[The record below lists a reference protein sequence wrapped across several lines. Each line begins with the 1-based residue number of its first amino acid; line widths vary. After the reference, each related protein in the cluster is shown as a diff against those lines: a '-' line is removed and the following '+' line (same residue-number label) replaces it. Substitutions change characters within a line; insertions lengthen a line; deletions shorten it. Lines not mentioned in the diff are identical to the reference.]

1 LPAKAAGQATTIL
14 DVLAP
19 SLASQLLQEAASRTT
34 LNLKVP
40 SLASQL
46 LQGTGD
52 KEDIMRT
59 ILFSSQ
65 TYDRDSFLAAALPAG
80 IELHFQA
87 ARLSLDTVALAERHE
102 VVCAFIN
109 DDLSAPVLERL
120 AAGGTRLIA
129 LRSAG
134 YNHVDLAE
142 AKRLGLTIVRVPAYS
157 PHAVAEHA
165 VALILALNRRLH
177 RAYNRTR
184 EGDFTLHGLTGFDLV
199 GKTVGVVGTGQIGAT
214 FARIM
219 HGFGC
224 RLLAY
229 DPFPNPQVEAL
240 GARYLSLPQLLAES
254 QIVSLHCP
262 LNEQSKHLINGE
274 SLAHMQRGAML
285 INTGRGGLVDTPA
298 LIDAL
303 KDGQLGYLGLDVY
316 EEEAQLFFEDRSDL
330 PLQDDV
336 LARLLTF
343 PNVIITAH
351 QAFLTREALG
361 AIAATTLQNIAA
373 WAAGN
378 IQNQV
383 DAG

>member
-1 LPAKAAGQATTIL
+1 
-14 DVLAP
+14 
-19 SLASQLLQEAASRTT
+19 
-34 LNLKVP
+34 
-40 SLASQL
+40 
-46 LQGTGD
+46 
-52 KEDIMRT
+52 MRT
-59 ILFSSQ
+59 ILFSCQ
-65 TYDRDSFLAAALPAG
+65 TYDRDSFSAAQQPEG
-80 IELHFQA
+80 IELHFQP
-87 ARLSLDTVALAERHE
+87 ARLSLETAAIAHDYE

-109 DDLSAPVLERL
+109 DDLSAPVLEQL

-134 YNHVDLAE
+134 FNHIDLPA
-142 AKRLGLTIVRVPAYS
+142 AKRLGLSVVRVPAYS

-184 EGDFTLHGLTGFDLV
+184 DGDFSLHGLTGFDLV

-214 FARIM
+214 FAKIM
-219 HGFGC
+219 AGFGC
-224 RLLAY
+224 QLLAY
-229 DPFPNPQVEAL
+229 DPFPNPQVQAL
-240 GARYLSLPQLLAES
+240 GARYVSLPELLAQA
-254 QIVSLHCP
+254 QIISLHCP
-262 LNEQSKHLINGE
+262 LTTDSKHLINAR
-274 SLAHMQRGAML
+274 SLAQMQPGAML

-298 LIDAL
+298 LIEAL

-351 QAFLTREALG
+351 QAFLTREALA
-361 AIAATTLQNIAA
+361 AIAGTTLANIAA
-373 WAAGN
+373 WADGQA
-378 IQNQV
+378 QNLV
-383 DAG
+383 EG

>member
-1 LPAKAAGQATTIL
+1 
-14 DVLAP
+14 
-19 SLASQLLQEAASRTT
+19 
-34 LNLKVP
+34 
-40 SLASQL
+40 
-46 LQGTGD
+46 
-52 KEDIMRT
+52 MRV
-59 ILFSSQ
+59 IFFSSQ
-65 TYDRDSFLAAALPAG
+65 TYDRDSFLARPGATDL
-80 IELHFQA
+80 ELHFQP
-87 ARLSLDTVALAERHE
+87 ARLSLDTAPLAHRHE

-109 DDLSAPVLERL
+109 DDLSAPVLEQL

-134 YNHVDLAE
+134 YNHVDLDA
-142 AKRLGLTIVRVPAYS
+142 AKHLGLCVVRVPAYS

-184 EGDFTLHGLTGFDLV
+184 EGDFSLHGLTGFDLV

-219 HGFGC
+219 AGFGC
-224 RLLAY
+224 QLLAY
-229 DPFPNPQVEAL
+229 DPYPNPELLAL
-240 GARYLSLPQLLAES
+240 GARYLSLPELLAQS
-254 QIVSLHCP
+254 RIISLHCP
-262 LNEQSKHLINGE
+262 LTADTHHLVNRDT
-274 SLAHMQRGAML
+274 LAHLQPGAML

-316 EEEAQLFFEDRSDL
+316 EEEAQVFFEDRSDL

-343 PNVIITAH
+343 PNVIVTAH
-351 QAFLTREALG
+351 QAFLTHEALA
-361 AIAATTLQNIAA
+361 AIAATTLDNISA
-373 WAAGN
+373 WSAGTPRN
-378 IQNQV
+378 RV
-383 DAG
+383 GG

>member
-1 LPAKAAGQATTIL
+1 
-14 DVLAP
+14 
-19 SLASQLLQEAASRTT
+19 
-34 LNLKVP
+34 
-40 SLASQL
+40 
-46 LQGTGD
+46 
-52 KEDIMRT
+52 MRI

-65 TYDRDSFLAAALPAG
+65 TYDRDSFLAEPLPAG
-80 IELHFQA
+80 MQLQFQP
-87 ARLSLDTVALAERHE
+87 ARLNLDTVALADRHE

-109 DDLSAPVLERL
+109 DDLSAPVLEQL

-134 YNHVDLAE
+134 YNHVDLAA
-142 AKRLGLTIVRVPAYS
+142 AKRLGLTIARVPAYS

-165 VALILALNRRLH
+165 VALILALNRCLH

-184 EGDFTLHGLTGFDLV
+184 DGDFSLHGLTGFDLV

-214 FARIM
+214 FAKIM
-219 HGFGC
+219 AGFGC
-224 RLLAY
+224 TLLAY
-229 DPFPNPQVEAL
+229 DPYPNPQVEAL
-240 GARYLSLPQLLAES
+240 GTRYVSLETLLGEA
-254 QIVSLHCP
+254 QIISLHCP
-262 LNEQSKHLINGE
+262 LTTDSRHLINAQ
-274 SLAHMQRGAML
+274 SLAHMQPGAML

-303 KDGQLGYLGLDVY
+303 KNGQLGYLGLDVY

-351 QAFLTREALG
+351 QAFLTREALA
-361 AIAATTLQNIAA
+361 AIAATTLANIAA
-373 WAAGN
+373 WATDQP
-378 IQNQV
+378 QNLV
-383 DAG
+383 HG

>member
-1 LPAKAAGQATTIL
+1 
-14 DVLAP
+14 
-19 SLASQLLQEAASRTT
+19 
-34 LNLKVP
+34 
-40 SLASQL
+40 
-46 LQGTGD
+46 
-52 KEDIMRT
+52 MRT

-65 TYDRDSFLAAALPAG
+65 TYDRDSFLSADLPAG
-80 IELHFQA
+80 IELHFQS
-87 ARLSLDTVALAERHE
+87 ARLSLDTVALAEHHE

-109 DDLSAPVLERL
+109 DDLSTPVLERL

-134 YNHVDLAE
+134 YNHVDLAV
-142 AKRLGLTIVRVPAYS
+142 AKRLGLAIVRVPAYS

-184 EGDFTLHGLTGFDLV
+184 EGDFSLHGLTGFDLV

-214 FARIM
+214 FAKIM
-219 HGFGC
+219 NGFGC
-224 RLLAY
+224 QLLAY

-254 QIVSLHCP
+254 QIISLHC
-262 LNEQSKHLINGE
+262 
-274 SLAHMQRGAML
+274 
-285 INTGRGGLVDTPA
+285 PA

-373 WAAGN
+373 WAAGAPAN
-378 IQNQV
+378 LV
-383 DAG
+383 TAD